1 MCVCVFLLLALAG
14 HAGVLYGGRD
24 LGPELLLAGLSAAQG
39 GEQALELVLTAG
51 CPHEGLQLGSK
62 YKYNSARIKQC
73 CNVGIGAGGIEIILN
88 LDPESWPKIIFF

>member
-24 LGPELLLAGLSAAQG
+24 LGPELLLAGLGAAQG

-51 CPHEGLQLGSK
+51 CPHEGLQQYTVQGRVAEPEPVESK
-62 YKYNSARIKQC
+62 
-73 CNVGIGAGGIEIILN
+73 L
-88 LDPESWPKIIFF
+88 F